1 MTARLFL
8 AGSLAFTLL
17 FNVAWAWPTTWL
29 SIVAAA
35 VCTLIVP
42 AGLTLWSQ
50 VPAETMPR
58 RVVRALVMT
67 GVCAAAIITSFSHS
81 VSVLLAAGWTDWTA
95 WSVTGGAELLVAL
108 STMAVHAPRTPI
120 QGEKSDPVQGARSGP
135 VLPVQDAPAAVP
147 VPTADTRTATEP
159 APRTRDPQPLRSV
172 DPDRSVRFREW
183 VATLPERPSEYAVRQ
198 KFGCR
203 QSVAA
208 RLLAELDDEADG
220 DETEATG

>member
-1 MTARLFL
+1 MSARLFL

-29 SIVAAA
+29 SIIAAA

-50 VPAETMPR
+50 VPAETMLR

-108 STMAVHAPRTPI
+108 STMAVHAPRTPV
-120 QGEKSDPVQGARSGP
+120 QDMKSDPVQVPRSES
-135 VLPVQDAPAAVP
+135 VLPVQEAP
-147 VPTADTRTATEP
+147 VPAPVPSVDTRPALEP
-159 APRTRDPQPLRSV
+159 APRTGRPQTLRSV

-208 RLLAELDDEADG
+208 RLLAELDDDADS
-220 DETEATG
+220 DEEATG